1 MKVMQI
7 VLLLVGAILFSS
19 AHADLSLAPPT
30 SSDYMESNTITTV
43 DLSASETPDTPSAD
57 FAAIAPSTSA
67 LPSRINTKSL
77 RSDDSFF
84 QSFVS
89 LFKPAKTDEGS
100 VNISLRK
107 RMVTFSF
114 AF

>member
-19 AHADLSLAPPT
+19 AHADLRLSAPTT
-30 SSDYMESNTITTV
+30 SEYVESNTMTAV

-57 FAAIAPSTSA
+57 NPATMPSTSA

-89 LFKPAKTDEGS
+89 LFKPAKTDDSS

>member
-19 AHADLSLAPPT
+19 AHADLSLAPPA
-30 SSDYMESNTITTV
+30 SSDYIESNTITAV
-43 DLSASETPDTPSAD
+43 DLSAAETPETPSAD
-57 FAAIAPSTSA
+57 YATTLTSTSA

-89 LFKPAKTDEGS
+89 LFKPAKTDDSS